1 MTKAETLKYL
11 QKISGTYP
19 NQFFVTEDVKN
30 AWCDILEPYDVEDLE
45 KRLDEYIK
53 SDYDKPPQLP
63 TLIRHLETLEDK
75 RTKGTDCIIY
85 CDLCGKAMS
94 FNNYKNNHRDKC
106 LLITTLIPILKKR
119 GQDVTYKQL
128 NEYDYTTLDK
138 IFEKYV
144 PLSKT
149 FSFINKA

>member
-1 MTKAETLKYL
+1 MNKIETIKLLK
-11 QKISGTYP
+11 KISGTYP
-19 NQFFVTEDVKN
+19 NQFFVTEDVEN
-30 AWCDILEPYDVEDLE
+30 AWSELLEPYDYVDLE

-106 LLITTLIPILKKR
+106 LLIQSLIPILKKQ
-119 GQDVTYKQL
+119 GQEVTYKQL
-128 NEYDYTTLDK
+128 DEYDYGTLDK
-138 IFEKYV
+138 IFLKYV
-144 PLSKT
+144 PIKKN
-149 FSFINKA
+149 FKIGG

>member
-1 MTKAETLKYL
+1 MTKAETLKFL

-19 NQFFVTEDVKN
+19 NQFFVTDDVKN
-30 AWCDILEPYDVEDLE
+30 AWSDLLEPYDVEDLE

-75 RTKGTDCIIY
+75 RTKGTDCTIY

-94 FNNYKNNHRDKC
+94 FKKYQSSHRDKC
-106 LLITTLIPILKKR
+106 LLINSLIGVLKKQ
-119 GQDVTYKQL
+119 GQEVTYKQL
-128 NEYDYTTLDK
+128 DEYDYSTLDK
-138 IFEKYV
+138 IFMKYV
-144 PLSKT
+144 PLKKD
-149 FSFINKA
+149 FKIGG